1 MVRWRG
7 NHEIWCWE
15 WLQDRGIWTQT
26 EDASYGHL
34 LCALDPEK
42 TVNVYH
48 KYDPKT
54 SLGAYALKQWLRV
67 DWMAKRS
74 RWTKDAEL
82 IVWNH
87 KRHVVGFDNS
97 GENHCRYESR
107 STSPKVQVFNLR
119 LEYARKYCY
128 MLLRELG
135 LAFSV
140 IKSLNSVPLY
150 LEILQ
155 LVTGRRYKGE
165 HIS

>member
-97 GENHCRYESR
+97 GENKKIIVDMSQDLLVQKYRCSIWDWSMPRNIAICCWENLGWHLVWSR
-107 STSPKVQVFNLR
+107 VWTV
-119 LEYARKYCY
+119 
-128 MLLRELG
+128 
-135 LAFSV
+135 
-140 IKSLNSVPLY
+140 Y
-150 LEILQ
+150 LC
-155 LVTGRRYKGE
+155 T
-165 HIS
+165 